1 MCYSPRV
8 AEVLFTDRV
17 YWQRNRFLGG
27 LLWSCVM
34 VVGGG
39 LAAVFAPYLLLKI
52 LGWVLAAVGGLFVYV
67 ALNFRVLNV
76 RVTTEAVEFS
86 LGLFRRRIPLANITV
101 MGMRTYKQQS
111 RFSPAWGMMTVAE
124 GPDIY
129 TTFGGMGD
137 AVAIMATDSRNKT
150 RRYLVSTHD
159 TAKFLGAIIKAQG
172 GLPVPPPHP
181 LKVLQPEA

>member
-86 LGLFRRRIPLANITV
+86 LGLFRRRI
-101 MGMRTYKQQS
+101 RT
-111 RFSPAWGMMTVAE
+111 T
-124 GPDIY
+124 
-129 TTFGGMGD
+129 
-137 AVAIMATDSRNKT
+137 
-150 RRYLVSTHD
+150 
-159 TAKFLGAIIKAQG
+159 
-172 GLPVPPPHP
+172 
-181 LKVLQPEA
+181 